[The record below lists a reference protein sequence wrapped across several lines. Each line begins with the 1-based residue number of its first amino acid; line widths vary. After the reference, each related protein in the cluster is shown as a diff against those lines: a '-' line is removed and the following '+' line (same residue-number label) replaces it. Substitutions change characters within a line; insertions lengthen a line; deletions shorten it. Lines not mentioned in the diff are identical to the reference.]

1 MTQAPVFQSRRTR
14 WLAGQALAVAT
25 LVLLTLVVSTCS
37 SGADKAQQQRVS
49 ANALQPLWEVW
60 DILQDGFVDRA
71 ALDSQR
77 LSQGA
82 VSGLLRR
89 FRDLEDRE
97 SPRAPVEPLGR
108 PKGAP
113 SELDPLWDT
122 WVWLFDTQGESDDLE
137 DPPLLA
143 RAAITGMLDA
153 LGDPHTGYI
162 PPERYELEARSFAGE
177 YEGIGAEIY
186 KRGSR
191 FILNPM
197 PDSPAELAGIRAGDS
212 LVTVD
217 GDSVAEWSIYDAV
230 SRVRGP
236 KETPVAL
243 EVQHLG
249 METTVVLEVIRGVID
264 VKSVFWNMMN
274 DDIAYVRLRAFNHNT
289 DEALQTVLQEL
300 QEQGAQ
306 GLVLDL
312 RNNPGGLLS
321 VTVTTT
327 GYFLKEGLV
336 TYEINAGGKRSDHLV
351 SDGGLAPD
359 LPMVVLVNQFS
370 ASGSEVMAGAL
381 QDHGRATVVGLLT
394 FGKGSVNLFQ
404 ALSDGGGLY
413 YSIARWYTPEG
424 RLIEG
429 EGLEPDVVVAGGPG
443 SRGDPPLDKA
453 LEILRSQL
461 P

>member
-1 MTQAPVFQSRRTR
+1 MTQAPVFQNRRAH
-14 WLAGQALAVAT
+14 WLVGKAFAAAT
-25 LVLLTLVVSTCS
+25 LVLLALVVSTCS
-37 SGADKAQQQRVS
+37 LGADKAQQQRVS
-49 ANALQPLWEVW
+49 ADALQPLWEVW
-60 DILQDGFVDRA
+60 DILQDGFVDQA
-71 ALDSQR
+71 TLDSQQM
-77 LSQGA
+77 SQGA

-89 FRDLEDRE
+89 FSDLKDRE
-97 SPRAPVEPLGR
+97 SPRTPVEPLDR

-113 SELDPLWDT
+113 SELEPLWDT
-122 WVWLFDTQGESDDLE
+122 WVWLFDTQGGSDILQ
-137 DPPLLA
+137 DPALLV
-143 RAAITGMLDA
+143 RAAITGMLEA
-153 LGDPHTGYI
+153 LGDPHTGYV

-191 FILNPM
+191 FILSPM
-197 PDSPAELAGIRAGDS
+197 PDSPAELAGVRAGDS

-217 GDSVAEWSIYDAV
+217 GESVAEWSIYDAV

-249 METTVVLEVIRGVID
+249 MEATVVLEVIRGVID
-264 VKSVFWNMMN
+264 VESVFWNMMN
-274 DDIAYVRLRAFNHNT
+274 DDTAYVRLRAFNHNT
-289 DEALQTVLQEL
+289 DEALRTVLEEL
-300 QEQGAQ
+300 QEQGAK

-321 VTVTTT
+321 TTVTTT
-327 GYFLKEGLV
+327 GYFLEEGLV
-336 TYEINAGGKRSDHLV
+336 TYEINAKGKRSEHLV
-351 SDGGLAPD
+351 TNGGLVPD

-381 QDHGRATVVGLLT
+381 QDHGRATIVGLRT
-394 FGKGSVNLFQ
+394 FGKGSVSVFQ
-404 ALSDGGGLY
+404 GLSDGGGLY

-429 EGLEPDVVVAGGPG
+429 EGLEPDVVVTGEAG
-443 SRGDPPLDKA
+443 SRGDPQLEKA
-453 LEILRSQL
+453 LALLRS
-461 P
+461 